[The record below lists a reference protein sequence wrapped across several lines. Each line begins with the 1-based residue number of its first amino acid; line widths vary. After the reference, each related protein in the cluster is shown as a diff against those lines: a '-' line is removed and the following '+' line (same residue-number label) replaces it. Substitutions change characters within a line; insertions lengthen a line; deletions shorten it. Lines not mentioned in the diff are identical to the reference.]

1 MKRYR
6 MSEEFELN
14 FSAEDLIPPEHR
26 PMKFSRDSEA
36 TDTTPSYEVRQRVL
50 SVLESE
56 VTQDALLKRT
66 IAAETTINAAMQE
79 AGALERKLKEAK
91 SLLLLSHDTIFR
103 LMDNQD
109 IAARELIA
117 KIRFWLSNVEK

>member
-1 MKRYR
+1 MKL
-6 MSEEFELN
+6 E
-14 FSAEDLIPPEHR
+14 AQ
-26 PMKFSRDSEA
+26 A

-56 VTQDALLKRT
+56 ATQDALLKRAV
-66 IAAETTINAAMQE
+66 AAETNINAVMQE
-79 AGALERKLKEAK
+79 AGALERKLREAK
-91 SLLLLSHDTIFR
+91 GLLLIAHDTVFH

-109 IAARELIA
+109 IAARELVT